1 MISLHELRRIEF
13 ERFSADRRSYGVLA
27 ISLVPLAIVLSMS
40 AMYVTL
46 AVTLAESDP
55 YYRPER
61 PALGPFL
68 RVATAAIFG
77 GILSIGLVVF
87 AVSEATGGSRG
98 VWRLGAFG
106 ILFGA
111 LVPFVTGLLMPIN
124 RFFLNAN
131 DVSGAADLSNR
142 IIDSVYGTPVF
153 ALTYGARGIWEGII
167 AGLLLAGAAW
177 VFLEVSHLSSRD
189 TLVLKPYVLSLG
201 LAVLVA
207 AFVFFGPSGLFTF
220 LIDSF
225 AN

>member
-1 MISLHELRRIEF
+1 MISLQELRRIEF
-13 ERFSADRRSYGVLA
+13 EQFSADRRSYSVLA

-177 VFLEVSHLSSRD
+177 VLLEVSHLSSRD